1 MLSYLRMMYGGGERL
16 QCWRK
21 CFKNPAITHFSW
33 HKIENCCPYLEDL
46 QKFVEMIKSLEIN
59 NIGNQ
64 SSFICFYQL
73 VFRAKLYLTVDWL
86 SQEKWEA

>member
-1 MLSYLRMMYGGGERL
+1 MEGERGCNVGGNVL
-16 QCWRK
+16 KPQ
-21 CFKNPAITHFSW
+21 PLLTSAGI
-33 HKIENCCPYLEDL
+33 KIENCCPYLEDL
-46 QKFVEMIKSLEIN
+46 QKFVEIIKSLEIN